1 MVFFFLVLSIQQT
14 KPLTGRAGELV
25 KSFTE
30 KISEI
35 NDRLKAE
42 NPEIVEK
49 NVRSLVDEVEKLNE
63 KLKVEGA
70 VVSEKAQEFLKV
82 IADNA
87 VSTANQLKTQ
97 IEAAIAKKNWIINIS
112 IRTFKVF
119 YFVYVRVYYAWKKY
133 SICSQSWNK
142 SNSDKLNE
150 ISEIWTTFTDC
161 AAVAATLSRRPS
173 FK

>member
-1 MVFFFLVLSIQQT
+1 MKFVFQLINFRFYGFFFLVLSIQQT

-97 IEAAIAKKNWIINIS
+97 IEAAIAKKN
-112 IRTFKVF
+112 
-119 YFVYVRVYYAWKKY
+119 
-133 SICSQSWNK
+133 
-142 SNSDKLNE
+142 
-150 ISEIWTTFTDC
+150 
-161 AAVAATLSRRPS
+161 
-173 FK
+173 